1 MIRNQ
6 RILPLLAA
14 FLLIGSLSLAG
25 CRRDDSTTPT
35 PEPAKTVQVV
45 LPMVGD
51 DRSPLPAPGTDVSP
65 LPTPGT
71 DQSPLQ
77 P

>member
-1 MIRNQ
+1 MTRHK
-6 RILPLLAA
+6 RTLPPVPA
-14 FLLIGSLSLAG
+14 FMLIGRLRLAG

-51 DRSPLPAPGTDVSP
+51 DRSPWPAPGTDVSP